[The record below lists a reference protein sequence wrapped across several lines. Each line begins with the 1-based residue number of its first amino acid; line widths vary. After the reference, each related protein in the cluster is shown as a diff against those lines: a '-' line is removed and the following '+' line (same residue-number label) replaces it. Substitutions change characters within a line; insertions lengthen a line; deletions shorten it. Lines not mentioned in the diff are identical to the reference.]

1 MPPSLSPAQFP
12 SHLQQAE
19 PASVYAVVGED
30 DLLRDEALAC
40 LKAAVVGALGD
51 AFNSNLFY
59 GDEAE
64 GAEIVACACESAAF
78 ASRRLVVVKGADKL
92 PVKEV
97 EALLPY
103 LERPNDSTTLAF
115 AAPKLDR
122 RLKFTQ
128 TLLKSAVVVDCSP
141 PKESQ
146 YMPWLKTES
155 ARLGVKLDE
164 GAAELLKESCA
175 ESLYAARREL
185 EKLASYV
192 PSNRS
197 VTAADVAVMRGIEPG
212 ASVFDLTAA
221 IGAGDRGRALAIM
234 ARNLE
239 SGEAP
244 LKILGALVWQ
254 YRRLWKAK
262 DLMRQ
267 GGSQGEVARTFRMD
281 PSSVRRF
288 LDRFSELHLT
298 QAFRRFQQADSALKG
313 GSAGR
318 PARILAQLMFD
329 LCERERQDME
339 PTDSGRQPVAPAQ
352 GSRTKPV
359 SNVRTVTRGS
369 HPRR

>member
-1 MPPSLSPAQFP
+1 MPPSLSPAQVP
-12 SHLQQAE
+12 SHLQQTT
-19 PASVYAVVGED
+19 PASIYAVIGED
-30 DLLRDEALAC
+30 DLLRDEAVAC
-40 LKAAVVGALGD
+40 LKAAVVGEQGD
-51 AFNSNLFY
+51 VFNSNQFY
-59 GDEAE
+59 GDEAD
-64 GAEIVACACESAAF
+64 GAEIVACASESAVF

-92 PVKEV
+92 PAREGD
-97 EALLPY
+97 ALLPY
-103 LERPNDSTTLAF
+103 FESPNDSTTLVF
-115 AAPKLDR
+115 VAPKLDR

-128 TLLKSAVVVDCSP
+128 ALIKSAVAVDCSP

-146 YMPWLKTES
+146 YLSWLKAEA
-155 ARLGVKLDE
+155 ARLGVKLE
-164 GAAELLKESCA
+164 EEAIELLKESCA

-197 VTAADVAVMRGIEPG
+197 VTAADVTVMRGTEPG

-221 IGAGDRGRALAIM
+221 IGAGDRGRALAIL

-254 YRRLWKAK
+254 YRRLWKSK

-267 GGSQGEVARTFRMD
+267 GGRQGEVARMFRMD
-281 PSSVRRF
+281 PSGVRSF
-288 LDRFSELHLT
+288 LERFSEQHLT
-298 QAFRRFQQADSALKG
+298 DAFRRFQQTDHALKG

-318 PARILAQLMFD
+318 PERIMDQLMFE
-329 LCERERQDME
+329 LCGRERENAP
-339 PTDSGRQPVAPAQ
+339 PTVSGREPVAFAQ
-352 GSRTKPV
+352 RSRTKPV

-369 HPRR
+369 RPGR

>member
-1 MPPSLSPAQFP
+1 MPPSLLPAQFP
-12 SHLQQAE
+12 SHLRQAE
-19 PASVYAVVGED
+19 PASIYAVVGED
-30 DLLRDEALAC
+30 DLLRDEAVAC
-40 LKAAVVGALGD
+40 LKTAVVGAQGD

-64 GAEIVACACESAAF
+64 GLEIAACASEPAVF

-92 PVKEV
+92 PAKQA

-103 LERPNDSTTLAF
+103 LECPNDSTTLALV
-115 AAPKLDR
+115 ASKLDR

-128 TLLKSAVVVDCSP
+128 MLMKSAVVVDCSP

-146 YMPWLKTES
+146 YVPWLKAEA
-155 ARLGVKLDE
+155 ARLGIKLEE
-164 GAAELLKESCA
+164 GAIELLKESCA
-175 ESLYAARREL
+175 GSLYAARREL

-192 PSNRS
+192 PSDRA

-221 IGAGDRGRALAIM
+221 IGAGDRARALAIM

-262 DLMRQ
+262 DLMRE
-267 GGSQGEVARTFRMD
+267 GGRQVEVARTFRMD
-281 PSSVRRF
+281 PSSVRAF
-288 LDRFSELHLT
+288 LDRFSERHLME
-298 QAFRRFQQADSALKG
+298 AFRRFQLADNALKG
-313 GSAGR
+313 GSSGR
-318 PARILAQLMFD
+318 PERILDQLMFG
-329 LCERERQDME
+329 LCERERQNVQ
-339 PTDSGRQPVAPAQ
+339 PTASGRTPVSPEQ
-352 GSRTKPV
+352 RNRTKPV
-359 SNVRTVTRGS
+359 PNVRTVTRGP